1 MSEWELCMRILIAA
15 GFGLALGV
23 EREAFH
29 KPAGLRTHLIVC
41 VASALLTTGSL
52 ALGEKIG
59 ARGEALRVA
68 AGVVTG
74 IGFIG
79 AGVIL
84 QTSGRVHGL
93 TTAATV
99 FMSAALGIT
108 VGSGFYWLAAT
119 AAVLTIVANV
129 GLGHLE
135 SRLEDKTE
143 EPALEG
149 EPHPRRLGRPAS
161 PRPDPGP

>member
-1 MSEWELCMRILIAA
+1 MSEWELCLRILIAA
-15 GFGLALGV
+15 GFGLALGA

-52 ALGEKIG
+52 ALGEEIG

-74 IGFIG
+74 VGFIG

-84 QTSGRVHGL
+84 QTGGRVHGL

-108 VGSGFYWLAAT
+108 VGSGLYWLAAT
-119 AAVLTIVANV
+119 AAALPMGAST
-129 GLGHLE
+129 GLGHL
-135 SRLEDKTE
+135 D
-143 EPALEG
+143 
-149 EPHPRRLGRPAS
+149 RRLVDDGE
-161 PRPDPGP
+161 